1 MADEPK
7 VNSLFDKLADALV
20 DRLGSEDVKAAD
32 MAVALAFL
40 KATGAVQ
47 QVTPGTPA
55 NRVLNALPGDDDPFN
70 DEDEIARQRSIFS
83 GPQRGAVQ

>member
-7 VNSLFDKLADALV
+7 VTSLFDKLADALV
-20 DRLGSEDVKAAD
+20 EKLGSADCKAAD

-55 NRVLNALPGDDDPFN
+55 NRVLNALPTEEDPFD
-70 DEDEIARQRSIFS
+70 DEEEIARQRAIFS
-83 GPQRGAVQ
+83 GPQRGAIQ